1 MDATLLMIHSILR
14 WVILILILVAIFRSF
29 GAGSKPFTDGHKKN
43 GLFLMIACD
52 IMLLI
57 GIFQWVTGGVH
68 GYGLP
73 AIQSPEGMAGVMKDP
88 LARFYTVEHL
98 LMMIIAIILVHVGYS
113 FSKKNISDAKKHTK
127 TTLFYILA
135 LLVMLAAIP
144 WPFREAGMG
153 RGWI

>member
-1 MDATLLMIHSILR
+1 MDNILLNIHSILR
-14 WVILILILVAIFRSF
+14 WVILVLLLVAIFKSF
-29 GAGSKPFTDGHKKN
+29 GAGNRSFTNGHRRT

-57 GIFQWVTGGVH
+57 GLVQWFTGGF
-68 GYGLP
+68 GLK
-73 AIQSPEGMAGVMKDP
+73 AIQNNGMGGVMKDGVM
-88 LARFYTVEHL
+88 RFFAVEHL
-98 LMMIIAIILVHVGYS
+98 LMMIVGIVLVHVGYS

-127 TTLFYILA
+127 TSLFYILA
-135 LLVMLAAIP
+135 LLVILAAVP

>member
-43 GLFLMIACD
+43 GLFLMISCD

-57 GIFQWVTGGVH
+57 GLIQWFTGGF
-68 GYGLP
+68 GLK
-73 AIQSPEGMAGVMKDP
+73 AIQNNGMGAVMKDGVM
-88 LARFYTVEHL
+88 RFFAVEHL

>member
-14 WVILILILVAIFRSF
+14 WIILILILVAIFRSF
-29 GAGSKPFTDGHKKN
+29 GAGRKPFTDGHRKN

-57 GIFQWVTGGVH
+57 GLYQWFTG
-68 GYGLP
+68 GYGLK
-73 AIQSPEGMAGVMKDP
+73 AIQNNGMGGVMKDGV
-88 LARFYTVEHL
+88 LRFFAVEHL
-98 LMMIIAIILVHVGYS
+98 LMMIIAIILVHIGYS

-127 TTLFYILA
+127 TSLFYILA
-135 LLVMLAAIP
+135 LLLMLAAIP

>member
-43 GLFLMIACD
+43 GLFLMISCD

-57 GIFQWVTGGVH
+57 GLIQWFTGGF
-68 GYGLP
+68 GLK
-73 AIQSPEGMAGVMKDP
+73 AIQNNGMGAVMKDGVM
-88 LARFYTVEHL
+88 RFFAVEHL

-144 WPFREAGMG
+144 WPFREAGMS

>member
-43 GLFLMIACD
+43 GLFLMISCD

-57 GIFQWVTGGVH
+57 GLIQWFTGGF
-68 GYGLP
+68 GLK
-73 AIQSPEGMAGVMKDP
+73 AIQNNGMGAVMKDGVM
-88 LARFYTVEHL
+88 RFFAVEHL

-113 FSKKNISDAKKHTK
+113 FNKKNISDAKKHTK

>member
-1 MDATLLMIHSILR
+1 MDATLLTIHSILR
-14 WVILILILVAIFRSF
+14 WVILVLILVAIFRSF
-29 GAGSKPFTDGHKKN
+29 GAGNKPFTDGHRKN

-57 GIFQWVTGGVH
+57 GLIQWFTGGF
-68 GYGLP
+68 GLK
-73 AIQSPEGMAGVMKDP
+73 AIQNNGMGAVMKDGVM
-88 LARFYTVEHL
+88 RFFAVEHL
-98 LMMIIAIILVHVGYS
+98 LMMIVAIVLVHVGYS

-127 TTLFYILA
+127 TSLFYILA

>member
-1 MDATLLMIHSILR
+1 MDATLLIIHSILR

-29 GAGSKPFTDGHKKN
+29 GAGSKPFTGAHIKN

-57 GIFQWVTGGVH
+57 GLIQWFTGGF
-68 GYGLP
+68 GLK
-73 AIQSPEGMAGVMKDP
+73 AIQNNGMSAVMKDGVM
-88 LARFYTVEHL
+88 RFFAVEHL
-98 LMMIIAIILVHVGYS
+98 LMMIVAIILVHIGYS

-127 TTLFYILA
+127 TSLFYILA
-135 LLVMLAAIP
+135 LLMMLAAIP

>member
-43 GLFLMIACD
+43 GLFLMISCD

-57 GIFQWVTGGVH
+57 GLIQWFTGGF
-68 GYGLP
+68 GLK
-73 AIQSPEGMAGVMKDP
+73 AIQNNGMGAVMKDGVM
-88 LARFYTVEHL
+88 RFFAVEHL
-98 LMMIIAIILVHVGYS
+98 MIMIIAIILVHVGYS